1 MGMKAVLA
9 RVAYGATFVVLLPAF
24 LIWWSGAV
32 ALSPPPLQSIP
43 IGVSLAAAGVILMAL
58 AMWGLWRRGGGLP
71 MNAFPPP
78 NHVSSGAYA
87 IVPHPIYV
95 GFVVACAGTA
105 IATGS
110 GVGLW
115 ITTPLV
121 ALGCMALVVGYEG
134 PSLTNR
140 FGAQRARPWISI
152 LASTGGTP
160 TRSEGWGTMAFV
172 MILWLLA
179 YEGVKALGVP
189 ADAVEML
196 LPGEA
201 HWPVFPWTELIYAS
215 AYIAVPPAFLL
226 APTRQSLR
234 SFAVKGIVATVVL
247 TIVYLC
253 LPMIAPM
260 RVPTGNDFLSRLL
273 LFEQTQAAPPVAA
286 FPSFHVLWAGLV
298 AQVLSA
304 RSNRWRVGGWLWA
317 IVVAVSC
324 STTGMHAFVDVVAG
338 ALCWILFCHL
348 DKLWRSLIGGAEQLA
363 NSWHA
368 YHFAGLRFINHG
380 VYAGAAALIGSGV
393 AIWLSGDAAGVGVVG
408 AVALVAASLW
418 AQFVE
423 GSPSL
428 QRPFGYFGFLLGGV
442 LAIASLQVFRGDAVT
457 TAAAICI
464 GGSFALSVGRLRCLV
479 QGCCHGAP
487 TAHARGIIVTDPH
500 SRVCALSHLRGVPI
514 HPTQLFSI
522 AANLASAALLLRLW
536 VIGAPVGVIAG
547 MYLVFAGLARFVE
560 EGFRGEVQTSKH
572 AGLALYQWMS
582 IASAF
587 GGLLLAAM
595 PSVSALPPREPEGG
609 LVLIQSFLTCI
620 VFWFAMGVDFPASQ
634 RRFARLSG

>member
-1 MGMKAVLA
+1 V
-9 RVAYGATFVVLLPAF
+9 P
-24 LIWWSGAV
+24 
-32 ALSPPPLQSIP
+32 LSPPPLHSFTV
-43 IGVSLAAAGVILMAL
+43 GVSVASTGVILMAF

-78 NHVSSGAYA
+78 RHVSSGVYA
-87 IVPHPIYV
+87 ILPHPIYV
-95 GFVVACAGTA
+95 GFVAMCAGVA
-105 IATGS
+105 IAAGS

-140 FGAQRARPWISI
+140 FGAQRTRPW
-152 LASTGGTP
+152 LAVLSPTGGTP
-160 TRSEGWGTMAFV
+160 TRAERWGTLAIV
-172 MILWLLA
+172 MIPWLLA

-189 ADAVEML
+189 RDAIDLL

-215 AYIAVPPAFLL
+215 TYIAVPLAFLL
-226 APTRQSLR
+226 APSRRALR
-234 SFAVKGIVATVVL
+234 GFALKGIVATVIL

-253 LPMIAPM
+253 LPIEAPM
-260 RVPTGNDFLSRLL
+260 RPPAGNDLLSRLL
-273 LFEQTQAAPPVAA
+273 LFEQAQASPPVAA

-298 AQVLSA
+298 AHALST
-304 RSNRWRVGGWLWA
+304 RSRGWLVGWWLWA
-317 IVVAVSC
+317 AAVAVSC
-324 STTGMHAFVDVVAG
+324 STTGMHSLVDVVSG
-338 ALCWILFCHL
+338 VLCWIPFCQME
-348 DKLWRSLIGGAEQLA
+348 KLWGSLIDGAERLA
-363 NSWHA
+363 NSWRA
-368 YHFAGLRFINHG
+368 FHFGGLRFINHG
-380 VYAGAAALIGSGV
+380 VYAGAAGLIGSGV

-408 AVALVAASLW
+408 AVALVSASLW

-423 GSPSL
+423 GSTSL

-442 LAIASLQVFRGDAVT
+442 LAIASLHIFRGGAMT

-487 TAHARGIIVTDPH
+487 TEHARGIIVTDLH
-500 SRVCALSHLRGVPI
+500 SRVCALSHLSGVSI
-514 HPTQLFSI
+514 HPTQLYSI

-536 VIGAPVGVIAG
+536 VVEAPVSVIAG

-560 EGFRGEVQTSKH
+560 EGFRGEVQTMKH

-595 PSVSALPPREPEGG
+595 PSVSADPPPETGGRGYPVPVARHMLRVLVCDGRRLPS
-609 LVLIQSFLTCI
+609 LAAAVCAA
-620 VFWFAMGVDFPASQ
+620 VGVRRRVSPPPAHHRKS
-634 RRFARLSG
+634 RDGCRAS